1 MSLIDNLKWRYA
13 TKKFD
18 TSKKVSE
25 KDIEFLKDAVNLSA
39 SSYGLQP
46 YKVLLIKDEKIREKL
61 REASWGQPQI
71 TDSTVIFLFCN
82 YNDVDEKVIDNY
94 IALKSDIQ
102 NIPIEQL
109 KGYGDFMK
117 QAIGSVPPEQRA
129 IWASK
134 QTYIGLGTLL
144 AAAAELK
151 VDACP
156 MEGFDKDAY
165 NSILGLKE
173 MGLSASVIATI
184 GYRSEED
191 ETSKMKKVRKSND
204 DMFINI

>member
-71 TDSTVIFLFCN
+71 TDSIVIFLFCN

-109 KGYGDFMK
+109 SSSDSNLFRHHTFTNILPSSSTKHNLTIVDKENEIGEEKIVLLHLTPQYQTNLLTNLSIYYVSSFETIEMI
-117 QAIGSVPPEQRA
+117 AIA
-129 IWASK
+129 L
-134 QTYIGLGTLL
+134 LGKTIL
-144 AAAAELK
+144 A
-151 VDACP
+151 
-156 MEGFDKDAY
+156 
-165 NSILGLKE
+165 
-173 MGLSASVIATI
+173 
-184 GYRSEED
+184 
-191 ETSKMKKVRKSND
+191 
-204 DMFINI
+204 

>member
-102 NIPIEQL
+102 NIPVEQL

-117 QAIGSVPPEQRA
+117 QAIGSVPPDQRA

-156 MEGFDKDAY
+156 MEGFDKDKFDE
-165 NSILGLKE
+165 ILDIKKLGLK
-173 MGLSASVIATI
+173 SKVIITL
-184 GYRSEED
+184 GYRSSLD
-191 ETSKMKKVRKSND
+191 EYSKLKKVRNSKED
-204 DMFINI
+204 VFIIR